1 MGVPVTPYNNCNK
14 SLENNLSTS
23 SVVQFGYYL
32 AGLLEG
38 DGCIDLPAK
47 GKTTLKRVLNPRIV
61 FTFDKHDLPLYKEI
75 QAKLGGIGRFAVK
88 SKKEYENTMRY
99 IIGTIKGLEL
109 FINLL
114 HNKLRTPKNIT
125 FNQLINFMNDKYNL
139 NIPESQLDSSDL
151 NSNSWFTG
159 FCEAD
164 ANFSVKLTKPQ
175 PKTLTKRSRSAQ
187 VSVRFTISQRAFDR
201 PTSTSMLNIMEDI
214 AKFLSGKLN
223 ITKKHPK
230 VPLKLEPIDTL
241 YVEIN
246 AINLIGFIVEYFNKF
261 PLLGV
266 KRLNFNDWQ
275 TVYNMMLNKEHLTE
289 DGRAQIQSIVS
300 RMNNKRFI

>member
-1 MGVPVTPYNNCNK
+1 
-14 SLENNLSTS
+14 
-23 SVVQFGYYL
+23 
-32 AGLLEG
+32 
-38 DGCIDLPAK
+38 
-47 GKTTLKRVLNPRIV
+47 
-61 FTFDKHDLPLYKEI
+61 
-75 QAKLGGIGRFAVK
+75 
-88 SKKEYENTMRY
+88 
-99 IIGTIKGLEL
+99 
-109 FINLL
+109 
-114 HNKLRTPKNIT
+114 
-125 FNQLINFMNDKYNL
+125 MNDKYNL

-246 AINLIGFIVEYFNKF
+246 AINVIGFIVEYFNKF

-266 KRLNFNDWQ
+266 KRLNFND
-275 TVYNMMLNKEHLTE
+275 
-289 DGRAQIQSIVS
+289 
-300 RMNNKRFI
+300 